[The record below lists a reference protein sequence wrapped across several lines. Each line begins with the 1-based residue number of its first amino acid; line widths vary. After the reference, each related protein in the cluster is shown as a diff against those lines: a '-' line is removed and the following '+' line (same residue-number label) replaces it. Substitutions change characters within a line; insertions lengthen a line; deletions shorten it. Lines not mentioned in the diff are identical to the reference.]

1 MRLNSPQINL
11 ITRACMKASRSLI
24 RDFGEVEKLQVSFKG
39 PNNFVTNADR
49 KVEKIIIEELEKS
62 KKPLSDKLLLNIA
75 RYINNI
81 TIEIITILKNDFICI
96 SDINI
101 FLSPPINFRYAI
113 NGMLP
118 DKIKIIEVISIYEFL
133 K

>member
-1 MRLNSPQINL
+1 MDPAQPPININIKKKNNGKLPQLLKFSVTYPVPVNID
-11 ITRACMKASRSLI
+11 ITL
-24 RDFGEVEKLQVSFKG
+24 KL
-39 PNNFVTNADR
+39 TD
-49 KVEKIIIEELEKS
+49 